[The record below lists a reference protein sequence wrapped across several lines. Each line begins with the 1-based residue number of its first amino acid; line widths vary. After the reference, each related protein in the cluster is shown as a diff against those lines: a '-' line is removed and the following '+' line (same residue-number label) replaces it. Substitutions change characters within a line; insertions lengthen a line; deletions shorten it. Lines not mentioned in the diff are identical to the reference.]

1 MQSKIHK
8 YRYRYVDTYAHTW
21 PHDDA
26 EQHVASFPS
35 RKDNEIVFAQEPW
48 TDSLSAT
55 AAAPPKPE
63 QLFREIDNY
72 AKKKGEKGKKRKCEK
87 HSKENSREVQL
98 NLLLF
103 AHTWKDFT
111 EFCELRDWLKYLFNV
126 VVLSVLVV
134 VVIDNK
140 LNSLWEV
147 HQFHQIWSDYA
158 PLTSCSK
165 L

>member
-55 AAAPPKPE
+55 AAAPPKQE

-72 AKKKGEKGKKRKCEK
+72 AKKKGEKCKKRKCEK

-111 EFCELRDWLKYLFNV
+111 EFCELRDWLKYPVQLCCSFCSRCCCYWQQVELFMRSASISSDFIR
-126 VVLSVLVV
+126 LCPF
-134 VVIDNK
+134 NK
-140 LNSLWEV
+140 LL
-147 HQFHQIWSDYA
+147 
-158 PLTSCSK
+158 
-165 L
+165 

>member
-1 MQSKIHK
+1 MMTQNSMWH
-8 YRYRYVDTYAHTW
+8 R
-21 PHDDA
+21 
-26 EQHVASFPS
+26 
-35 RKDNEIVFAQEPW
+35 
-48 TDSLSAT
+48 SL
-55 AAAPPKPE
+55 AARITKLSLLKNPE
-63 QLFREIDNY
+63 QILWVPLQQHHQNRSSFSGKLIIMQ
-72 AKKKGEKGKKRKCEK
+72 KKKGEKGKKRKCEK